1 MRMARLSI
9 RVQFDNGSALGP
21 GKVQLMEQV
30 AETGSIRKAATRMGM
45 SYRKAWLL
53 LNDLKTAFGTPVVTT
68 VTGGRTGG
76 GAILTPFGR
85 SLVTEY
91 RDLEARAAK
100 AAAPQIAVLEHAAG
114 QKAAGKAA
122 KKRPRSLEKN

>member
-1 MRMARLSI
+1 MAMTRLSI

-30 AETGSIRKAATRMGM
+30 AETGSIRKAATQMRL

-53 LNDLKTAFGTPVVTT
+53 LNDLKEAFGTPVVTT
-68 VTGGRTGG
+68 ATGGRTGG
-76 GAILTPFGR
+76 GAVLTPFGK
-85 SLVTEY
+85 SLVSEY
-91 RDLEARAAK
+91 RDLEARASK
-100 AAAPQIAVLEHAAG
+100 AAAPQIAAMDRAAG

-122 KKRPRSLEKN
+122 KK

>member
-1 MRMARLSI
+1 VSMTRLSI

-30 AETGSIRKAATRMGM
+30 AETGSIRKAATRMRM

-53 LNDLKTAFGTPVVTT
+53 LNDLKEAFGTPVVTT
-68 VTGGRTGG
+68 ATGGRTGG
-76 GAILTPFGR
+76 GAVLTPFGK
-85 SLVTEY
+85 SLVNEY
-91 RDLEARAAK
+91 RALEARATK
-100 AAAPQIAVLEHAAG
+100 AAAPQIAALDRAGG

-122 KKRPRSLEKN
+122 KK

>member
-1 MRMARLSI
+1 MDMARLSI

-30 AETGSIRKAATRMGM
+30 AETGSIRQAATRLRM

-53 LNDLKTAFGTPVVTT
+53 LNDLKTAFGTPVVATA
-68 VTGGRTGG
+68 TGGRTGG
-76 GAILTPFGR
+76 GAVLTPFGR

-91 RDLEARAAK
+91 RELEARAAK
-100 AAAPQIAVLEHAAG
+100 AAAPQIAALDRAAG
-114 QKAAGKAA
+114 QKAAGKAV
-122 KKRPRSLEKN
+122 KKRSSRLEKN